1 MAAHNTSGSV
11 IAVVLGGTDIP
22 LPQSQNLSG
31 FMANGSNTSFTVP
44 SSGRYRI
51 KYSIKIN
58 NNMLVSARVLL
69 NGTPVEALTENTATS
84 VSRFDG
90 ESILALAAGDTLNV
104 QFFGMLGAVTLQ
116 SGNGAA
122 LIAEKLSD

>member
-22 LPQSQNLSG
+22 LPQSQNLSS
-31 FMANGSNTSFTVP
+31 FTVNGSNTVFTVP
-44 SSGRYRI
+44 SSGRYRV
-51 KYSIKIN
+51 KYSIKIT

-69 NGTPVEALTENTATS
+69 NGAPVGALTENTSTS

-90 ESILALAAGDTLNV
+90 ESILGLAAGDTLNV
-104 QFFGMLGAVTLQ
+104 QFFGLLGAVTLQ
-116 SGNGAA
+116 SGSGAA